1 MAGPGPRSGSDSGSG
16 SGDRGQGFTL
26 EGVTAAFL
34 ILSGLVF
41 ALQATAVTPL
51 SASTSNQFIEAQQT
65 GVARG
70 VLATAG
76 EDPPDDRDSALK
88 RAVLF
93 WGEEDGDGKRE
104 FHCANSD
111 TYFTSR
117 VNLTG
122 CDLSA
127 GDPNADTFPPNDF
140 GSILNRSFGPGV
152 ATNVRI
158 IYETGPGTTDVQRM
172 VYQGESS
179 DNAIRVTTTV
189 TLYDTDETYDSDG
202 NRSGVRVGSGAAD
215 FYAPDAHNPTGP
227 SDPPLHN
234 VVRVEVTI
242 WRI

>member
-1 MAGPGPRSGSDSGSG
+1 MAGSGPGP
-16 SGDRGQGFTL
+16 GDRGQGFTL

-34 ILSGLVF
+34 VLSGLVF

-70 VLATAG
+70 ALATAA
-76 EDPPDDRDSALK
+76 EDAPDDRDSALK

-93 WGEEDGDGKRE
+93 WGEEDGDGERE

-117 VNLTG
+117 VNLSA

-127 GDPNADTFPPNDF
+127 SDPNSDSLPPNEF
-140 GSILNRSFGPGV
+140 GAILDRSFGPGV
-152 ATNVRI
+152 AANVRVV
-158 IYETGPGTTDVQRM
+158 YETGSGAMDAQRL
-172 VYQGESS
+172 VYQGEPS
-179 DNAIRVTTTV
+179 DNAIRASTTV
-189 TLYDTDETYDSDG
+189 TLYDTDQTYDSDG
-202 NRSGVRVGSGAAD
+202 TRSGVQVGSGAAD
-215 FYAPDAHNPTGP
+215 FYAPDAHNPVGP
-227 SDPPLHN
+227 SDSPLHN